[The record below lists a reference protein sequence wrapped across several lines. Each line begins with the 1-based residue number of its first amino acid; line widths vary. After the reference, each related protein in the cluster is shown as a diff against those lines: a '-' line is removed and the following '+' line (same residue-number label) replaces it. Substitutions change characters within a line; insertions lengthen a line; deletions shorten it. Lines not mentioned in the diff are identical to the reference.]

1 MVEFMMYL
9 LNSGDVDVDGNGG
22 EEEEKDEDDED
33 DDDDNVEEEIEEI
46 RYLNQTFNRR
56 RGNIHMYFFRE
67 QAKVSNRERLEDL
80 SELIA
85 KTFSYLR
92 AETAIATDGED
103 FIRIVRKSLAGSR
116 LRRTPTFGATIA
128 KAGDVDDGGD
138 VFTVELVLYNGRVV
152 KNESIQ

>member
-1 MVEFMMYL
+1 M
-9 LNSGDVDVDGNGG
+9 
-22 EEEEKDEDDED
+22 
-33 DDDDNVEEEIEEI
+33 
-46 RYLNQTFNRR
+46 
-56 RGNIHMYFFRE
+56 
-67 QAKVSNRERLEDL
+67 ANRERLEDL

-85 KTFSYLR
+85 KSFSYLR

-116 LRRTPTFGATIA
+116 LRRAPTFGASIA

-138 VFTVELVLYNGRVV
+138 VFIVELVLYNGRVV

>member
-1 MVEFMMYL
+1 
-9 LNSGDVDVDGNGG
+9 
-22 EEEEKDEDDED
+22 
-33 DDDDNVEEEIEEI
+33 
-46 RYLNQTFNRR
+46 
-56 RGNIHMYFFRE
+56 MYFSRA
-67 QAKVSNRERLEDL
+67 QAKVANRERLEDL

-85 KTFSYLR
+85 KSFSYLR

-116 LRRTPTFGATIA
+116 LRRAPTFGASIA